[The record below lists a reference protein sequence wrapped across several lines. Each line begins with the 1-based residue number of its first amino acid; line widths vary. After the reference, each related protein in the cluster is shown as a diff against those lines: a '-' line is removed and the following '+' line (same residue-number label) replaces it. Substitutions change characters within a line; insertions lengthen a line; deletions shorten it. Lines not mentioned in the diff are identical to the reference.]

1 MVMVEA
7 ELRAL
12 LMDDEGSVRRSV
24 ARNLR
29 AAAALDVKEAGS
41 SRDAIRIVVAEPL
54 DILFLDVRLSSRT
67 DDREGISFLF
77 TVRDMGYTTS
87 AVMLTCLDD
96 FTTVRAAFGA
106 GAYAYVLKYELTFE
120 VIRTL
125 TAQLSG
131 LRGSLAATTSLTV
144 GCTCCSRLRLPF
156 TERLARRVKMWA
168 EKYRLTAA
176 EADILSKGALDDNR
190 DTIALARGSSP
201 LTVKTQFASLLRKTG
216 DDSFH
221 ATVLRLLR
229 EMLDAE

>member
-77 TVRDMGYTTS
+77 TVRDMG
-87 AVMLTCLDD
+87 
-96 FTTVRAAFGA
+96 
-106 GAYAYVLKYELTFE
+106 
-120 VIRTL
+120 
-125 TAQLSG
+125 
-131 LRGSLAATTSLTV
+131 
-144 GCTCCSRLRLPF
+144 
-156 TERLARRVKMWA
+156 
-168 EKYRLTAA
+168 
-176 EADILSKGALDDNR
+176 
-190 DTIALARGSSP
+190 
-201 LTVKTQFASLLRKTG
+201 
-216 DDSFH
+216 
-221 ATVLRLLR
+221 
-229 EMLDAE
+229 